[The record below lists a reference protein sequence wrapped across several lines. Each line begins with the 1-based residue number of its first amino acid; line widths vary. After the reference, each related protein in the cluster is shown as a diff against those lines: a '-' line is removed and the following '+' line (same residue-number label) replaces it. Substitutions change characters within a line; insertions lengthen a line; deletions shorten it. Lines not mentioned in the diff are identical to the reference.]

1 MSPRRRADGASA
13 TASAST
19 WGALDILVNNVG
31 TNIRKP
37 SLAFTD
43 DEYRTVLDTNLTS
56 AWELT
61 RLLQPS
67 LKASGRAAIVNIG
80 SVAGMRAVGSGAVYA
95 MSKAALAH
103 LTRYLACEWA
113 RDGIR
118 VNMVAPWYT
127 RTPLAGPVLGQP
139 DVLAAIVDKTPMGR
153 VARAGRD
160 RRDGR
165 VPVPARRVVRH
176 RAGDCRRRR
185 LLGVRRAVAGLKSSS
200 SFVLLR
206 VEPLEH
212 QRRRCPAEQIGREVQ
227 PEVAPGQQ
235 PHDGR
240 AHRNG
245 RIERGARHV
254 AHRERARQHREPNG
268 QAEVG
273 VAAGRL
279 CRGDVEDDVGE
290 REGEQ
295 ELRGKARVSA

>member
-1 MSPRRRADGASA
+1 MAAVTLSRWRLDGARAVVTGGTKGIGLAVTRELVDLGASVLVAARGEARLDPDLDAAAKDARLHFVQADVA
-13 TASAST
+13 TAAGRGRVRDSVAST

-67 LKASGRAAIVNIG
+67 LKASGSAAVVNIG

-153 VARAGRD
+153 VAEPEEIAAMVAFLCLPAASYVTGQEIAV
-160 RRDGR
+160 DGGFS
-165 VPVPARRVVRH
+165 VF
-176 RAGDCRRRR
+176 
-185 LLGVRRAVAGLKSSS
+185 GVR
-200 SFVLLR
+200 LR
-206 VEPLEH
+206 V
-212 QRRRCPAEQIGREVQ
+212 
-227 PEVAPGQQ
+227 
-235 PHDGR
+235 
-240 AHRNG
+240 
-245 RIERGARHV
+245 
-254 AHRERARQHREPNG
+254 
-268 QAEVG
+268 
-273 VAAGRL
+273 
-279 CRGDVEDDVGE
+279 
-290 REGEQ
+290 
-295 ELRGKARVSA
+295 

>member
-1 MSPRRRADGASA
+1 V
-13 TASAST
+13 AST

-43 DEYRTVLDTNLTS
+43 DEYRTVIDTNLTS

-67 LKASGRAAIVNIG
+67 LKASGRAAVVNIG

-153 VARAGRD
+153 VAEPEEIAAMVAFLCLPAASYVTGQEIAV
-160 RRDGR
+160 DGGFS
-165 VPVPARRVVRH
+165 VF
-176 RAGDCRRRR
+176 
-185 LLGVRRAVAGLKSSS
+185 GVR
-200 SFVLLR
+200 LR
-206 VEPLEH
+206 V
-212 QRRRCPAEQIGREVQ
+212 
-227 PEVAPGQQ
+227 
-235 PHDGR
+235 
-240 AHRNG
+240 
-245 RIERGARHV
+245 
-254 AHRERARQHREPNG
+254 
-268 QAEVG
+268 
-273 VAAGRL
+273 
-279 CRGDVEDDVGE
+279 
-290 REGEQ
+290 
-295 ELRGKARVSA
+295 